1 MPSVFDYTDSDLFLY
16 NGSQRYRILK
26 DKTTKSGIPT
36 YNAKISMDNG
46 HYCIKESKYTTR
58 FIDTNFLVSAMLIYK
73 FGKDNSSALKWTK
86 IYQTRNDAAHPK
98 EYTITIE
105 DFDRIMDFML
115 YFFDESKAKW
125 RRIED
130 AFPDVKIE
138 DQLAALQ
145 NKFNRK

>member
-1 MPSVFDYTDSDLFLY
+1 MV
-16 NGSQRYRILK
+16 
-26 DKTTKSGIPT
+26 
-36 YNAKISMDNG
+36 NG

-86 IYQTRNDAAHPK
+86 IYKTRNDAAHPK
-98 EYTITIE
+98 EATITTE